1 MAGVR
6 VFLEI
11 LKIGIIGIFVMLKV
25 ENKGKIDIS
34 GIICNSMWPGRTHV
48 STKINS
54 ISNCSEIIYIKKL
67 LQFCPSSL
75 RAAGSKRGSLSQ
87 LHSARQPCPILY
99 RNVHWDA
106 FLGKILAKSYVGF
119 PPSRGLGPPPRGN
132 PGSATDVNNVNFVHF
147 EKKTN

>member
-34 GIICNSMWPGRTHV
+34 GIICNSMWPGRSHV

-54 ISNCSEIIYIKKL
+54 VCNCSEIIYIKKIAAIL
-67 LQFCPSSL
+67 SVYSSC
-75 RAAGSKRGSLSQ
+75 SWIKTSQ
-87 LHSARQPCPILY
+87 LHSARQPYPILY
-99 RNVHWDA
+99 RNIHWQ
-106 FLGKILAKSYVGF
+106 I
-119 PPSRGLGPPPRGN
+119 
-132 PGSATDVNNVNFVHF
+132 
-147 EKKTN
+147 